1 MSAWRGRPVSTISQ
15 AARAQISRSASSTQL
30 AWRPTPSGAV
40 AGLLSK
46 AIFSVPPAPSLAI
59 VVRALIRV
67 APCTCPPE
75 SSCSRAAQPRAA
87 PALAAQPPQDVHGA
101 CAKIALATDD
111 GAAERR
117 SDQPMSA
124 SAYAEAIW
132 ETVPAG
138 RLPAHFALRRSY
150 LLGHLSAG
158 ARVLDVGCGEGHF
171 AEGIADAGCAVTG
184 VDIARIPIEHGLDT
198 GTFFS
203 ELRRMLRPSGTILLS
218 TPGHPPLALLTLA
231 LRPARFA
238 RHFDPRSDHLRFYN
252 RHALRS
258 LLADFRF
265 TDIEIR
271 AAGGLPLARP
281 LLLASA
287 RRMRW

>member
-1 MSAWRGRPVSTISQ
+1 
-15 AARAQISRSASSTQL
+15 
-30 AWRPTPSGAV
+30 
-40 AGLLSK
+40 
-46 AIFSVPPAPSLAI
+46 
-59 VVRALIRV
+59 
-67 APCTCPPE
+67 
-75 SSCSRAAQPRAA
+75 
-87 PALAAQPPQDVHGA
+87 
-101 CAKIALATDD
+101 
-111 GAAERR
+111 
-117 SDQPMSA
+117 MSA

-171 AEGIADAGCAVTG
+171 AEAIADAGCAVTG
-184 VDIARIPIEHGLDT
+184 VDIARIPIERGLRRRAQLDLRLIGAEGSWPFADASFDLVWAGEVIEHVLDT